1 MQAVLPVHVYQF
13 FLRHCRTS
21 SRHVSRCE
29 SSPVWKKYD
38 PENTTTAYFFQF
50 FLHTPLGSWC
60 ISPTQHLLS
69 RVPSHQILEPRS
81 LKASTVFSSLPV
93 WNAVAA
99 VVCSIRNC
107 SFAKTQLYRNWNDQ
121 RIFLCTSNKSSLAQK
136 VLNQPSSFLLK

>member
-1 MQAVLPVHVYQF
+1 MWCRQCCLCMFINF
-13 FLRHCRTS
+13 FCVIAERARGTS
-21 SRHVSRCE
+21 VVANLLLFGKSMTLKTPPPLIF
-29 SSPVWKKYD
+29 SSS
-38 PENTTTAYFFQF
+38 FFT
-50 FLHTPLGSWC
+50 HRC